1 MKVIKQ
7 NVYRVEYSAGCSNDY
22 ILVEADSII
31 EAMEVAKSYLI
42 SLKDRD
48 IKGVQYYNSVIKKL
62 TKTVTVEL

>member
-7 NVYRVEYSAGCSNDY
+7 NVYEVEYNTGFKDS

-31 EAMEVAKSYLI
+31 EAMEVAKTYRI
-42 SLKDRD
+42 LKDSD
-48 IKGVQYYNSVIKKL
+48 IKGVHIYRPVIKKL